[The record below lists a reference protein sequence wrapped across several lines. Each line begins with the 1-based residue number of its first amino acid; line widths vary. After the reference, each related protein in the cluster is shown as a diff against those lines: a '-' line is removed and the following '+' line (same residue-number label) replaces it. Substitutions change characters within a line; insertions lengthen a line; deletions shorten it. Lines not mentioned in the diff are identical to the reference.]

1 MHISVE
7 LNASYVYLAMG
18 SYFERDDVA
27 LHGFANFFKKAS
39 GEERDHG
46 TKFMEYQVREFAI
59 RLNLLLEC
67 SIINIDRIFSQNLRG
82 GTIVLKSIIAPQTQ
96 AWESAAEAVE
106 HAIQLEKDVNKVNK
120 PKIF

>member
-1 MHISVE
+1 MITFKAHINIHISVE

-46 TKFMEYQVREFAI
+46 TKFMEYQVREFA
-59 RLNLLLEC
+59 
-67 SIINIDRIFSQNLRG
+67 D
-82 GTIVLKSIIAPQTQ
+82 
-96 AWESAAEAVE
+96 
-106 HAIQLEKDVNKVNK
+106 
-120 PKIF
+120 

>member
-82 GTIVLKSIIAPQTQ
+82 GTIVLKSINAPQTQ

-120 PKIF
+120 P

>member
-1 MHISVE
+1 MITFQALINKHISLE

-59 RLNLLLEC
+59 RFN
-67 SIINIDRIFSQNLRG
+67 
-82 GTIVLKSIIAPQTQ
+82 
-96 AWESAAEAVE
+96 W
-106 HAIQLEKDVNKVNK
+106 
-120 PKIF
+120 